1 MRVSKSTFVP
11 GRFFLIPLKLS
22 GFGIGQITEIHE
34 SVLSAYAC
42 LVFSKKL
49 SSRNERFSVDDLT
62 NRKITHQFVTPDLL
76 WNGRWEALSIEPLL
90 VTQDELISKAY
101 EDKGSYV
108 GATAFGSEI
117 IAEFLYAW
125 HGQLPWNMMFDPE
138 YFDKLL
144 LDGVVK
150 PNSVVYENK

>member
-90 VTQDELISKAY
+90 VTQDELI
-101 EDKGSYV
+101 EV
-108 GATAFGSEI
+108 FGLCGPGLALKSSGDEVLGLCGPGL
-117 IAEFLYAW
+117 ALKSS
-125 HGQLPWNMMFDPE
+125 GDLDLPTMAQA
-138 YFDKLL
+138 
-144 LDGVVK
+144 
-150 PNSVVYENK
+150 